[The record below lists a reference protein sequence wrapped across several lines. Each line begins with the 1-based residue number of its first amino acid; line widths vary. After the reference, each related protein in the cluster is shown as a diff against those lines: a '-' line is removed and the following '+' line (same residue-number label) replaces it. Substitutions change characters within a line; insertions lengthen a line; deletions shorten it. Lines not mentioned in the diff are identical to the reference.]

1 MKVLM
6 VKPGYAPYEVEL
18 NGLKEMRA
26 AVGGLIQC
34 IYPFQERAALVCN
47 DEGLLLGLPYNR
59 SVPGG
64 YGGIF
69 GTFFICGIDKED
81 FCSLSP
87 EQIAAYKR
95 QFHAAEILI
104 GMCGNEPVTLRVS
117 PKNPA
122 KFQHEPERDA
132 PSGRE

>member
-18 NGLKEMRA
+18 NGLKEIQV

-47 DEGLLLGLPYNR
+47 DEGLLMGLPFNR

-64 YGGIF
+64 YGGTF
-69 GTFFICGIDKED
+69 GTFFICGVGPDD
-81 FCSLSP
+81 LCSLSP
-87 EQIAAYKR
+87 EQITAYKK
-95 QFHAAEILI
+95 QFYFAELLI
-104 GMCGNEPVTLRVS
+104 GMRGNEPVTLRVS
-117 PKNPA
+117 PKDPNKP
-122 KFQHEPERDA
+122 HHRPERDT